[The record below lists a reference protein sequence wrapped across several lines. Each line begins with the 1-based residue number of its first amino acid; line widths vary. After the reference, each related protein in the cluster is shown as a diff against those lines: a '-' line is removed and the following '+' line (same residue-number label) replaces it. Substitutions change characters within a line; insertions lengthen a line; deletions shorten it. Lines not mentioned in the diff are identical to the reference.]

1 MDCTCK
7 TRAKGNTQKKD
18 GYKTS
23 GVHREPIILWNLFA
37 IGGFFVH
44 DNCKCF
50 ADGVCLKW
58 QRKGMRDAN
67 AEARNRVNKS
77 QAKACAI
84 DFVDVP
90 SLVLEI

>member
-50 ADGVCLKW
+50 AGGVCLKW
-58 QRKGMRDAN
+58 
-67 AEARNRVNKS
+67 
-77 QAKACAI
+77 
-84 DFVDVP
+84 
-90 SLVLEI
+90 